1 MVRPW
6 YERVALIDSSAVIAL
21 HDHEDQFHED
31 ALRFYSKSS
40 DLVLCTL
47 DVTAHE
53 LFTRVRY
60 RSSAT
65 AALEHFD
72 FLRNSTVVRLYRFLP
87 ADELEALD
95 ILTRYSDH
103 TISFHDALCAAA
115 MKRLGILRIFSFDS
129 DFAVM
134 GFEVFPGYLA

>member
-1 MVRPW
+1 MW
-6 YERVALIDSSAVIAL
+6 
-21 HDHEDQFHED
+21 
-31 ALRFYSKSS
+31 
-40 DLVLCTL
+40 CTL
-47 DVTAHE
+47 DVTTHE

-60 RSSAT
+60 RAPT
-65 AALEHFD
+65 IAAWEHFD
-72 FLRNSTVVRLYRFLP
+72 FLRNTDGFRLYRFSP
-87 ADELEALD
+87 EDEVEARG

-134 GFEVFPGYLA
+134 GFEVFPGRVA